1 MAECLSDGPERCNQ
15 TCFSTGDEHIGNV
28 YHIMEDDKGNL
39 WFSTKGDGLVKA
51 VPDEKTAGGFRF
63 KRYLHNL
70 SDLSSI
76 SGNDV
81 YFTYQDEKKR
91 IWVGTLDGGLNLLCE
106 ENGKSLLRI
115 NITDSRIILRM
126 AFIWK

>member
-1 MAECLSDGPERCNQ
+1 MDRNGV
-15 TCFSTGDEHIGNV
+15 TKHVFSTGDEHIGNV

-51 VPDEKTAGGFRF
+51 VPDEKAAGGFRF

-76 SGNDV
+76 SGNDAV
-81 YFTYQDEKKR
+81 SYTHLER
-91 IWVGTLDGGLNLLCE
+91 W
-106 ENGKSLLRI
+106 
-115 NITDSRIILRM
+115 ILPVHL
-126 AFIWK
+126 ISQPE

>member
-1 MAECLSDGPERCNQ
+1 M
-15 TCFSTGDEHIGNV
+15 
-28 YHIMEDDKGNL
+28 
-39 WFSTKGDGLVKA
+39 KA
-51 VPDEKTAGGFRF
+51 VPDEKAVGGFRF

-106 ENGKSLLRI
+106 EMGKSLLRI
-115 NITDSRIILRM
+115 NITDSRTILRM

>member
-1 MAECLSDGPERCNQ
+1 MFFRQVN
-15 TCFSTGDEHIGNV
+15 EHIGNV
-28 YHIMEDDKGNL
+28 YHIMEDDKGKPL
-39 WFSTKGDGLVKA
+39 VLLTKGDGLVKA
-51 VPDEKTAGGFRF
+51 VPDEKAAGGFRF

-81 YFTYQDEKKR
+81 YFTYQDEKKG

-106 ENGKSLLRI
+106 ENGEVTFK
-115 NITDSRIILRM
+115 NKYNGFKNYLRM

>member
-1 MAECLSDGPERCNQ
+1 
-15 TCFSTGDEHIGNV
+15 
-28 YHIMEDDKGNL
+28 MEDDKGNL

-51 VPDEKTAGGFRF
+51 VPDEKAAGGFRF

-106 ENGKSLLRI
+106 ENGEVTFKNKYNGFKNYPTYGLYMEVRNMI
-115 NITDSRIILRM
+115 EDNDGRM
-126 AFIWK
+126 W

>member
-1 MAECLSDGPERCNQ
+1 MYITSWKATKETFGSLP
-15 TCFSTGDEHIGNV
+15 
-28 YHIMEDDKGNL
+28 
-39 WFSTKGDGLVKA
+39 KGDGLVKA
-51 VPDEKTAGGFRF
+51 VPDEKTAGGFR
-63 KRYLHNL
+63 LNVICINL

-106 ENGKSLLRI
+106 ENGKLLLRI

>member
-1 MAECLSDGPERCNQ
+1 
-15 TCFSTGDEHIGNV
+15 
-28 YHIMEDDKGNL
+28 MEDDKGNL

-51 VPDEKTAGGFRF
+51 VPDEKAAGGFRF

-81 YFTYQDEKKR
+81 YFTYQDERNVSGGYFGRR
-91 IWVGTLDGGLNLLCE
+91 IESAL
-106 ENGKSLLRI
+106 
-115 NITDSRIILRM
+115 
-126 AFIWK
+126 